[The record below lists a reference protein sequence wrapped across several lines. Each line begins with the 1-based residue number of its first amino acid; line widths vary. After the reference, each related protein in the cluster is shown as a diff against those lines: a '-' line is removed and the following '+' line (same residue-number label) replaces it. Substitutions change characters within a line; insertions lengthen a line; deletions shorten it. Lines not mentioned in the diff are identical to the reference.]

1 MNLAGRAAVL
11 LEPLRRYQVAA
22 ADFLDQR
29 TPRERQMLAVMA
41 GAIGLWLI
49 YWLVLALLLNPLE
62 ASRKSV
68 QARARALQ
76 DILIIQSDYRRIES
90 QVAALDRMIRSGRH
104 GNVLSRLEMMANQ
117 AQIKDRITSMD
128 PKSAP
133 PNDLYLES
141 VIEVR
146 LKDVNLKQLVDYLFR
161 IERASELLKIKRLR
175 IKTRSD
181 NPGYLDVN
189 FRVSSFQPLPAGA
202 QPAAGAAE
210 ERQAV
215 VR

>member
-1 MNLAGRAAVL
+1 MTLAERADVL

-29 TPRERQMLAVMA
+29 TPRERQMLALMA

-49 YWLVLALLLNPLE
+49 YWLVLGLLLNPLE

-76 DILIIQSDYRRIES
+76 DILIIQSDYRRLES
-90 QVAALDRMIRSGRH
+90 QVASLDRMIRSGRH
-104 GNVLSRLEMMANQ
+104 GNVLSRLEMMASQ
-117 AQIKDRITSMD
+117 AQIKDKITSMD
-128 PKSAP
+128 PKSSP
-133 PNDLYLES
+133 PNDLYRES

-146 LKDVNLKQLVDYLFR
+146 LKNVNLKQLVDYLFR

-189 FRVSSFQPLPAGA
+189 FRVSSFQPLPPGA

-210 ERQAV
+210 GRQAG